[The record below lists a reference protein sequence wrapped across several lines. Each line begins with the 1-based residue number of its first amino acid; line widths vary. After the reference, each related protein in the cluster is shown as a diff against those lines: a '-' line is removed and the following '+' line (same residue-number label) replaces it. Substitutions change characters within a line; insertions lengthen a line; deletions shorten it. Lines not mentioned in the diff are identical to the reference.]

1 MSGFSEINVLYKFV
15 HYGMVL
21 EPQKNTLALDVGMK
35 TLPGVIDHHHPDA
48 EAECTASLV
57 IKHPHLVLGHV
68 NKNTLENDG
77 DTSQALRIITHRL
90 PDFDAVASIFLCL
103 KLIET
108 EKIDDSMENIA
119 RYTKLVDSARLP
131 KTVDLSATPYS
142 ILRALFKNIRREET
156 AANPLRIDEGL
167 KFMKFLYS
175 KSEEGYEIF
184 ENRSLFAGIER
195 YEKAVREAEDDCFDY
210 LSDLERGTKL
220 ELFLPLS
227 DSSGKKEVDGLVVR
241 NPRSYLLKDWARRD
255 REHPRLKDGY
265 GFLMTN
271 FWNKRYILGVDP
283 EKGIYLKGLADLL
296 NAKEEDVR
304 EAEGRSF
311 DFFWYDGNCPFFNF
325 RIVDSPQDDTSLSH
339 PEIVETILQFGQR

>member
-1 MSGFSEINVLYKFV
+1 MSDSKELSALYEFV
-15 HYGMVL
+15 PYGTVL

-35 TLPGVIDHHHPDA
+35 TVPGVIDHHHPDA
-48 EAECTASLV
+48 EAECSASLIV
-57 IKHPHLVLGHV
+57 KHPHLVLDHV
-68 NKNTLENDG
+68 NRKTLENDG

-108 EKIDDSMENIA
+108 EKFDDSMESIA

-131 KTVDLSATPYS
+131 KIVDLTATPYS
-142 ILRALFKNIRREET
+142 ILRALFKNIRKEESE
-156 AANPLRIDEGL
+156 ANLLRIEEGL

-184 ENRSLFAGIER
+184 ENRSLFSGIER
-195 YEKAVREAEDDCFDY
+195 YEKTVREAEDDYFDY

-220 ELFLPLS
+220 DLSLPS
-227 DSSGKKEVDGLVVR
+227 IDGQGKKEVDGLVVR

-255 REHPRLKDGY
+255 TDHPRLKDGY
-265 GFLMTN
+265 SFLMTN
-271 FWNKRYILGVDP
+271 FWNKRFILGVDP

-296 NAKEEDVR
+296 NAKEK
-304 EAEGRSF
+304 EARRAQGRSF
-311 DFFWYDGNCPFFNF
+311 DFRWYDGNCPFFNF

-339 PEIVETILQFGQR
+339 PEIAETILQFGQR